1 MTTQCMNAPEFTGV
15 RMNEQESPTS
25 LLEKAAK
32 YRTMAQEAAGDK
44 TLRDALEAVA
54 REYMRQAEALS
65 PELSQLREI

>member
-1 MTTQCMNAPEFTGV
+1 
-15 RMNEQESPTS
+15 MNEKESLTS
-25 LLEKAAK
+25 LLEKEAK
-32 YRTMAQEAAGDK
+32 YRAMDQEAAGDK